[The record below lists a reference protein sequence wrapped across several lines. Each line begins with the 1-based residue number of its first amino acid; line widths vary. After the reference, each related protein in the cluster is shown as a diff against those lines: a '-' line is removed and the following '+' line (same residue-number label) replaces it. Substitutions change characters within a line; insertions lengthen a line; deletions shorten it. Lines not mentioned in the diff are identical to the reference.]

1 MVLEISQISQEN
13 TCARVSF
20 IKKETLPQVF
30 FCEFF
35 EISSFKRPPFLLNT
49 SGRLLLNLTTYHFS
63 SKNIKVFHWLLKS
76 KPLSIMTALNKVMET
91 KQNQTFFHESY
102 SNLISFFIGH
112 KILKCFNNF
121 YNWHLSILVQKSA
134 QTSKRG
140 TLFKWLFKF
149 ISW

>member
-1 MVLEISQISQEN
+1 MPGSPLL
-13 TCARVSF
+13 
-20 IKKETLPQVF
+20 KKKLFHRCFSVNF
-30 FCEFF
+30 SKFL
-35 EISSFKRPPFLLNT
+35 RPPFLQNT

-63 SKNIKVFHWLLKS
+63 SKNIKAFQWLLKS
-76 KPLSIMTALNKVMET
+76 KPLSIMTALNKIMET
-91 KQNQTFFHESY
+91 KQNQTHFHESY
-102 SNLISFFIGH
+102 SNLIPFFIGH

>member
-1 MVLEISQISQEN
+1 MPGSPLL
-13 TCARVSF
+13 
-20 IKKETLPQVF
+20 KKKLFHRCFSVNF
-30 FCEFF
+30 SKFL
-35 EISSFKRPPFLLNT
+35 RPPFLQNT

-63 SKNIKVFHWLLKS
+63 SKNIKAFQWLLKS
-76 KPLSIMTALNKVMET
+76 KPLSIMTALNKIMET
-91 KQNQTFFHESY
+91 KQNQTLFHESY

>member
-1 MVLEISQISQEN
+1 MPGSPLL
-13 TCARVSF
+13 
-20 IKKETLPQVF
+20 KKKLFHRCFSVNF
-30 FCEFF
+30 SKFL
-35 EISSFKRPPFLLNT
+35 RPPFLQNT
-49 SGRLLLNLTTYHFS
+49 SGRLLLNLTTNHFS
-63 SKNIKVFHWLLKS
+63 SKNIKAFQWLLKS
-76 KPLSIMTALNKVMET
+76 KPLSIMTALNKIMET
-91 KQNQTFFHESY
+91 KQNQTLFHESY

>member
-1 MVLEISQISQEN
+1 MPGSPLL
-13 TCARVSF
+13 
-20 IKKETLPQVF
+20 KKKLFHRCFSVNF
-30 FCEFF
+30 SKFL
-35 EISSFKRPPFLLNT
+35 RPPFLQNT

-63 SKNIKVFHWLLKS
+63 SKNIKAFQWLLKS
-76 KPLSIMTALNKVMET
+76 KPLSIMTALNKIMET
-91 KQNQTFFHESY
+91 KQNQTLFHESY
-102 SNLISFFIGH
+102 SNLISFFIDH